1 MIYSDII
8 KYTFIHYIIQ
18 YKKII
23 ILSHFL
29 IKKKSIT
36 LNKYQKKW
44 YSKKISLS
52 TIFKLFLLKLFKLS
66 KIFLDVIK
74 NKKIFK
80 YFLSIETSYI

>member
-1 MIYSDII
+1 MFYNCLIYFNQLKIMIYSDII

-36 LNKYQKKW
+36 LNKYQKK
-44 YSKKISLS
+44 
-52 TIFKLFLLKLFKLS
+52 
-66 KIFLDVIK
+66 
-74 NKKIFK
+74 
-80 YFLSIETSYI
+80 